1 MFFIFCIFI
10 LPITILVILLLS
22 TRQKTDSES
31 LSTAP
36 MEVCALCQRDFP
48 MNQLVEKEIGTYGRV
63 YCFCGECIEK
73 LYNELKGQTDIKQEN
88 K

>member
-1 MFFIFCIFI
+1 MFFVFCIFI
-10 LPITILVILLLS
+10 LPITILLILLLS

-31 LSTAP
+31 PSTAP
-36 MEVCALCQRDFP
+36 MEVCALCQKEFP

-63 YCFCGECIEK
+63 YCFCGECIET
-73 LYNELKGQTDIKQEN
+73 LYNEFKGQTDIKQEN

>member
-1 MFFIFCIFI
+1 MFFVFCIFI

-31 LSTAP
+31 PTTPL
-36 MEVCALCQRDFP
+36 EVCALCQRDFP